1 MSAIRDWTIEGSD
14 GQPIFGNVH
23 LPADADAATG
33 VLVCCHGFKGY
44 KDYGF
49 FPQLAQA
56 AAEAGLIAHRF
67 NFSHSG
73 MTNRIETFERPDLF
87 ERDTWGRQMHDLRA
101 VMRAIRGGELAGAD
115 RPVVWF
121 GHSRGGVTCAVTAG
135 QVFEQSVQTEQPAGV
150 ILAAAPSSAM
160 RLDESQREALRR
172 LGRLPSPSSR
182 TGQTLYV
189 GVESLDEYEAAP
201 QRFDPL
207 AAAARITC
215 PLLVIHGENDNTV
228 PVTCAEDFRR
238 TQPSATVEVI
248 GGASHTFNAP
258 NPLPLDAD
266 PPGETA
272 KLIERCVAFA
282 NECVGKAR

>member
-1 MSAIRDWTIEGSD
+1 MSAIRDWTINGSD

-23 LPADADAATG
+23 LPDDSDQAAG

-49 FPQLAQA
+49 FPQLAQV

-87 ERDTWGRQMHDLRA
+87 ERDTWGRQIHDLRA

-121 GHSRGGVTCAVTAG
+121 GHSRGGVTCAITAG
-135 QVFEQSVQTEQPAGV
+135 RAFDDDARDQQPAGV

-160 RLDESQREALRR
+160 RLDDSQCEALHK

-189 GVESLDEYEAAP
+189 GVDSLSEYEADPDA
-201 QRFDPL
+201 FDPL

-215 PLLVIHGENDNTV
+215 PLLVIHGDEDNTV
-228 PVTCAEDFRR
+228 PVSCAEDYAQA
-238 TQPSATVEVI
+238 QPRATVEVV

-266 PPGETA
+266 PPHETA
-272 KLIERCVAFA
+272 RLIEQSVTFA
-282 NECVGKAR
+282 KQCTEPR